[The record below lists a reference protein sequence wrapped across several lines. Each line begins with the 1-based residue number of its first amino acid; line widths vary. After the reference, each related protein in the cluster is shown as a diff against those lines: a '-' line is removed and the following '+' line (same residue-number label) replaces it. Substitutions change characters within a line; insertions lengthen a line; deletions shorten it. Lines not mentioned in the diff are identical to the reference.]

1 MALSPDDV
9 LLVIAPTMASV
20 AGYDTYVELAQQ
32 QTSPGYFGS
41 HWAMAVALRA
51 AHMWTL
57 NTLRGGQSG
66 VITYLMEGR
75 LSKSFG
81 GVGVIREELQL
92 TNYGMQLLGLMDS
105 MPGSVGT
112 VASEQI
118 INTYLGG
125 GL

>member
-1 MALSPDDV
+1 MIEPEEIILI
-9 LLVIAPTMASV
+9 IAPTMSST
-20 AGYDTYVELAQQ
+20 AGYATYIELAKQM
-32 QTSPGYFGS
+32 TSSGFFGTN
-41 HWAMAVALRA
+41 WNMAVALRA

-57 NTLRGGQSG
+57 NSIRGGQSG

-118 INTYLGG
+118 INTYMGG

>member
-1 MALSPDDV
+1 MSSTPN
-9 LLVIAPTMASV
+9 
-20 AGYDTYVELAQQ
+20 YDIYVDLAKQM
-32 QTSPGYFGS
+32 TSLGFFGTN
-41 HWAMAVALRA
+41 WNMAVALRA

-57 NTLRGGQSG
+57 NSTRGGQSG

>member
-1 MALSPDDV
+1 
-9 LLVIAPTMASV
+9 
-20 AGYDTYVELAQQ
+20 
-32 QTSPGYFGS
+32 
-41 HWAMAVALRA
+41 
-51 AHMWTL
+51 MWTL
-57 NTLRGGQSG
+57 NSTRGGQSG

-118 INTYLGG
+118 INAYLGG

>member
-1 MALSPDDV
+1 MATPEELLPVYCPQMTLTSGYSIYIDQAKLLS
-9 LLVIAPTMASV
+9 S
-20 AGYDTYVELAQQ
+20 
-32 QTSPGYFGS
+32 SGYFGS
-41 HWAMAVALRA
+41 FWPLAVALRA

-57 NTLRGGQSG
+57 NSMRGGQSG

-112 VASEQI
+112 VASEEI
-118 INTYLGG
+118 INAYLGG